1 MKPADWIEI
10 LRYLSLVSGIG
21 LTFIAAVLLGWWL
34 GSTLQDLWN
43 WSGWFFIGLLT
54 GILAGIFNVY
64 YLLKKIVPWE

>member
-1 MKPADWIEI
+1 MKPADWMEI

>member
-1 MKPADWIEI
+1 MKPADWMEI
-10 LRYLSLVSGIG
+10 LRYLSLVTGIG

-64 YLLKKIVPWE
+64 YLLKKTVPWE